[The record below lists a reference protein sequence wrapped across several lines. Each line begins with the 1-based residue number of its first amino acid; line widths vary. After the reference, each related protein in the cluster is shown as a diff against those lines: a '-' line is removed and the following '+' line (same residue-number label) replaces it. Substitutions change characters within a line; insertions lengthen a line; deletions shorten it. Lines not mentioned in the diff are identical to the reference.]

1 MFFTVVW
8 ILAIVITYCRF
19 YDSTTP
25 WAISCK
31 PVFATENNVVTELT
45 KWTIALILAVNLATY
60 FYFVVYI
67 RNRFIRVYGTT
78 SRKNLAP
85 SNQLRLLGK
94 VSLITG
100 YFILSYLP
108 YVLTTLFPL
117 LDYKT
122 QNGKIAHTVL
132 LSLLILNSAV
142 NPFLYI
148 LRFRE
153 AIYQM
158 KCLLCFWNESY
169 IDKLKK
175 RYKEQFATYEIR
187 VP

>member
-1 MFFTVVW
+1 MQTRIRHRKQCCDRTHEVDNSTHPCCQSGDVFLFRRIHSKSLHPCVW
-8 ILAIVITYCRF
+8 HNQSQEFNFSAVK
-19 YDSTTP
+19 ST
-25 WAISCK
+25 I
-31 PVFATENNVVTELT
+31 
-45 KWTIALILAVNLATY
+45 
-60 FYFVVYI
+60 
-67 RNRFIRVYGTT
+67 
-78 SRKNLAP
+78 
-85 SNQLRLLGK
+85 RLLGK

-148 LRFRE
+148 LRFQE

-158 KCLLCFWNESY
+158 KCLLCFWNEPY
-169 IDKLKK
+169 TDKLKK
-175 RYKEQFATYEIR
+175 RYKEQFATFEIR